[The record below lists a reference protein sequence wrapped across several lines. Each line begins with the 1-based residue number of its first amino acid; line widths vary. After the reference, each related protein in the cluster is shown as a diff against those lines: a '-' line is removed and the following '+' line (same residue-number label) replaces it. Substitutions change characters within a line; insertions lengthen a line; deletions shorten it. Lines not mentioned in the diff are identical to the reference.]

1 MDNIDLFDKYIK
13 GKLSEKERYEF
24 DTRLKDD
31 KSFAV
36 DFKVYSATVKGICK
50 EAEQDNKDF
59 EVAMK
64 NISKKQLCE
73 IIGKNEENIAV
84 SSQANH
90 PQEIRIA
97 ASKVVKTTKPNFFR
111 TWMWQA
117 ACWTFIIGGSAIWI
131 VRSEQNARYSVDNA
145 IYASAYFYEG
155 QSRGTINIPDLN
167 SLNDKELKD
176 KLPTFVA
183 QFNECEDSDDI
194 YEVGY
199 PLAMAYM
206 RLHERDKAKEILNEM
221 INRLSEDDDY
231 TEEISKLKSI
241 LDILK

>member
-13 GKLSEKERYEF
+13 GELSEKERHEF
-24 DTRLKDD
+24 DARLKND
-31 KSFAV
+31 KGFAD
-36 DFKVYSATVKGICK
+36 DFKVYSATIIGICK

-64 NISKKQLCE
+64 HISREQLRE
-73 IIGKNEENIAV
+73 IIGKKNDNKA
-84 SSQANH
+84 
-90 PQEIRIA
+90 EIPTD
-97 ASKVVKTTKPNFFR
+97 ASKVVKTIKPNFFR

-117 ACWTFIIGGSAIWI
+117 ACWVAIIGGAAIWI
-131 VRSEQNARYSVDNA
+131 VRADKNGRYAVDNA
-145 IYASAYFYEG
+145 IYASAYVYEG
-155 QSRGTINIPDLN
+155 QSRGPINIPDLN
-167 SLNDKELKD
+167 SLTEKELKD
-176 KLPTFVA
+176 KIPSFVV

-194 YEVGY
+194 YKVGY

-221 INRLSEDDDY
+221 INRLSADEDY
-231 TEEISKLKSI
+231 TEEVSKLKSI

>member
-1 MDNIDLFDKYIK
+1 MNNIDLFDKYVK
-13 GKLSEKERYEF
+13 GELSEKERQEF
-24 DTRLKDD
+24 DARLKED
-31 KSFAV
+31 KSFAA
-36 DFKVYSATVKGICK
+36 DFKVYSATVIGICK

-73 IIGKNEENIAV
+73 IIGKNEGNRSV
-84 SSQANH
+84 S
-90 PQEIRIA
+90 PQV
-97 ASKVVKTTKPNFFR
+97 ASKVVKTIKPNFFR

-117 ACWTFIIGGSAIWI
+117 ACWAVIIGGAAIWI
-131 VRSEQNARYSVDNA
+131 VRADKNGRYAVDNA
-145 IYASAYFYEG
+145 IYTSTYFYEG
-155 QSRGTINIPDLN
+155 RSRGTINIPDLN
-167 SLNDKELKD
+167 SLSDKELKE
-176 KLPTFVA
+176 KLPSFVA

-221 INRLSEDDDY
+221 INKLSSDENY
-231 TEEISKLKSI
+231 TEEVSKLKSI

>member
-13 GKLSEKERYEF
+13 GELSEKECHEF

-31 KSFAV
+31 KSFAA
-36 DFKVYSATVKGICK
+36 DFKVYSATVIGICK
-50 EAEQDNKDF
+50 EVEQDNKDF

-64 NISKKQLCE
+64 HISREQLCE
-73 IIGKNEENIAV
+73 IIGKKNDNRA
-84 SSQANH
+84 
-90 PQEIRIA
+90 EIPIA
-97 ASKVVKTTKPNFFR
+97 ASKVVKTIKPNFFR

-167 SLNDKELKD
+167 SLSDKELKE
-176 KLPTFVA
+176 KLPSFVA

-199 PLAMAYM
+199 PIAMAYM

-221 INRLSEDDDY
+221 INKLSSDEDY
-231 TEEISKLKSI
+231 TEEVSKLKSI

>member
-13 GKLSEKERYEF
+13 GELSEKERHEF

-31 KSFAV
+31 KSFAA
-36 DFKVYSATVKGICK
+36 DFKVYSATVAGICK

-64 NISKKQLCE
+64 HISKEQLRE
-73 IIGKNEENIAV
+73 IIGKKNDNKA
-84 SSQANH
+84 
-90 PQEIRIA
+90 EIPIA
-97 ASKVVKTTKPNFFR
+97 ASKVVKTIKPNFFR

-117 ACWTFIIGGSAIWI
+117 ACWAIIIGGAAIWI
-131 VRSEQNARYSVDNA
+131 VRANTNARYSVDNA
-145 IYASAYFYEG
+145 IYASAYVYEG
-155 QSRGTINIPDLN
+155 QSRGGINIPDLN
-167 SLNDKELKD
+167 SLSDKELKD
-176 KLPTFVA
+176 KLPTFMA

-199 PLAMAYM
+199 PLVMAYM
-206 RLHERDKAKEILNEM
+206 RLHERDKAKEILNKM
-221 INRLSEDDDY
+221 INKLSIDENY
-231 TEEISKLKSI
+231 TEEVSKLKSI

>member
-13 GKLSEKERYEF
+13 DGLSEKERHEF

-31 KSFAV
+31 KSFAD
-36 DFKVYSATVKGICK
+36 DFKVYSATVIGICK

-64 NISKKQLCE
+64 HISKEQLRE
-73 IIGKNEENIAV
+73 IIGKKNDKKV
-84 SSQANH
+84 
-90 PQEIRIA
+90 EIPIA
-97 ASKVVKTTKPNFFR
+97 ASKVVKTIKPNFFR

-117 ACWTFIIGGSAIWI
+117 ACWAAIIGGAAIWI
-131 VRSEQNARYSVDNA
+131 VRANTNARYAVDKA
-145 IYASAYFYEG
+145 IYASAYVYEG
-155 QSRGTINIPDLN
+155 SSRGGVIIPDLN
-167 SLNDKELKD
+167 SLSDKELKD
-176 KLPTFVA
+176 KLPLFVE
-183 QFNECEDSDDI
+183 QFNESEDSYDI
-194 YEVGY
+194 YQVGY

-221 INRLSEDDDY
+221 INNLSADEEY
-231 TEEISKLKSI
+231 TEEVSKLKSI